1 MKATATAHPT
11 QGLITYGLLDEQF
24 SLPFFDSISVCTAPL
39 KTVITFTF
47 EEELQIL
54 INGAEP
60 DPITSTR
67 IAAVVSEVK
76 RLSGIEG
83 GYKTISEDNF
93 PLPTRSSDSRIA
105 ALAVAAAKA
114 AGLDLSHKE
123 LSRIAQ
129 RGGVSAS
136 KAVTGWFS
144 RWRANLDRESSFA
157 FVIEDDLDIGM
168 VVALAEP
175 YEYTPE
181 TNLNALSSPF
191 LESRLKSVHT
201 SLYEMER
208 AIKDHDIPKIGKLAE
223 RDSIAVRALTLRE
236 PRESAWEPNTLRVIR
251 EVKALREEG
260 IKAYF
265 NSDRGIVFVNSYPE
279 DVPVIEERIGE
290 VGFNPVCLSVGG
302 KAEATEQH
310 LF

>member
-1 MKATATAHPT
+1 MMATATAHPT
-11 QGLITYGLLDEQF
+11 QGLIKYGLLHERF
-24 SLPFFDSISVCTAPL
+24 SVPFHDSISVCTAPF
-39 KTVITFTF
+39 KTVTTFGF
-47 EEELQIL
+47 EEDLQIL
-54 INGAEP
+54 FNGVEP
-60 DPITSTR
+60 DPTTITR
-67 IAAVVSEVK
+67 INAVISEVK

-83 GYKTISEDNF
+83 GYKIISEDNF
-93 PLPTRSSDSRIA
+93 SLSTGSSDSRIA
-105 ALAVAAAKA
+105 ALTVAAAKA

-129 RGGVSAS
+129 RGGGSAC

-157 FVIEDDLDIGM
+157 FVVEDDLDMGM
-168 VVALAEP
+168 IAALAESH
-175 YEYTPE
+175 EYTAE
-181 TNLNALSSPF
+181 TNLNALTSPF

-201 SLYEMER
+201 ALYEMER
-208 AIKDHDIPKIGKLAE
+208 AIKDHDIPKIGRLAE
-223 RDSIAVRALTLRE
+223 KDSMTLRALTVEGTRE
-236 PRESAWEPNTLRVIR
+236 IAWQPDTLQVIR

-290 VGFNPVCLSVGG
+290 VGPNPVRLSVGG
-302 KAEATEQH
+302 KADVIKKH